1 MTSALLNKAETLAE
15 KIRQE
20 PAEARLALRPAFLH
34 LLSELRIE
42 GITIPRRLHQLDV
55 ELSDEETESQF
66 DNMPV

>member
-20 PAEARLALRPAFLH
+20 PAEARLAQRPAFLH
-34 LLSELRIE
+34 LLSELRSE